1 MARARPL
8 GGTRNDLAMGSRS
21 LRKSRAR
28 NLDVIRVTA
37 AARGPRKAW
46 AVRSCFASIRARSA
60 THRFALVARASQIT
74 VRASQI
80 PVVEASVFHHRP
92 VSVTLRFVDTSIELR
107 YAGVV
112 IGKAT
117 VSGPVDESGDKSVFV
132 PVPDPLPVGT
142 KVGLKIDDRTLE
154 GRVIGVA
161 ESTDSSKCGMK
172 VRIGGAAKT
181 GTSTATSA
189 SDPAPAPA
197 ATAAGAP
204 SAPAPSMDSAPVDG
218 AVVTEGDV
226 DVSVAHGDGS
236 SDGVPGA
243 GDGGGP
249 SGAQG
254 GGRRRR
260 RRR

>member
-1 MARARPL
+1 
-8 GGTRNDLAMGSRS
+8 
-21 LRKSRAR
+21 
-28 NLDVIRVTA
+28 
-37 AARGPRKAW
+37 
-46 AVRSCFASIRARSA
+46 
-60 THRFALVARASQIT
+60 VAK
-74 VRASQI
+74 
-80 PVVEASVFHHRP
+80 ASVFHHGL
-92 VSVTLRFVDTSIELR
+92 VSVTLRDVETPIELR

-117 VSGPVDESGDKSVFV
+117 VSGPIDESGDKSVFIQ
-132 PVPDPLPVGT
+132 VPDPLPVGS

-161 ESTDSSKCGMK
+161 ESTDSAKCGMK
-172 VRIGGAAKT
+172 VRIGGVAS
-181 GTSTATSA
+181 STTSA
-189 SDPAPAPA
+189 SGAANAPAQSAPAPA
-197 ATAAGAP
+197 APAAAVP
-204 SAPAPSMDSAPVDG
+204 SAAAPSMDSAPIDG
-218 AVVTEGDV
+218 AVVAEGDV
-226 DVSVAHGDGS
+226 DVSAAHSDGA